1 MNSSRLHCPTNAF
14 LTTRRRTRCLTNI
27 TVRTQ
32 PEETHKYLLI
42 FVLELF
48 DNYDTI
54 SEIVID
60 YSMRVGLG
68 PLSIVV
74 GIIFYRKVV
83 VFTKRADIEAKT
95 EALVMPIDLLLVD
108 TNHSFTKSL

>member
-1 MNSSRLHCPTNAF
+1 MGAYTELANV
-14 LTTRRRTRCLTNI
+14 NI
-27 TVRTQ
+27 KSTALREEALDELVKVALSNKCVLDDKKANKVLDKYYREDA

-74 GIIFYRKVV
+74 GG
-83 VFTKRADIEAKT
+83 
-95 EALVMPIDLLLVD
+95 
-108 TNHSFTKSL
+108 

>member
-1 MNSSRLHCPTNAF
+1 M
-14 LTTRRRTRCLTNI
+14 TNI

-74 GIIFYRKVV
+74 GIIF
-83 VFTKRADIEAKT
+83 
-95 EALVMPIDLLLVD
+95 
-108 TNHSFTKSL
+108 

>member
-1 MNSSRLHCPTNAF
+1 M
-14 LTTRRRTRCLTNI
+14 TNI

-60 YSMRVGLG
+60 YN
-68 PLSIVV
+68 I
-74 GIIFYRKVV
+74 
-83 VFTKRADIEAKT
+83 
-95 EALVMPIDLLLVD
+95 LVNINP
-108 TNHSFTKSL
+108 HSNIKKKKK

>member
-1 MNSSRLHCPTNAF
+1 M
-14 LTTRRRTRCLTNI
+14 TNI

-54 SEIVID
+54 NEIVID
-60 YSMRVGLG
+60 CSMRVGLG
-68 PLSIVV
+68 DNILQKGGRIYEES
-74 GIIFYRKVV
+74 GY
-83 VFTKRADIEAKT
+83 
-95 EALVMPIDLLLVD
+95 
-108 TNHSFTKSL
+108 

>member
-1 MNSSRLHCPTNAF
+1 M
-14 LTTRRRTRCLTNI
+14 TNI

-68 PLSIVV
+68 HSQ
-74 GIIFYRKVV
+74 
-83 VFTKRADIEAKT
+83 
-95 EALVMPIDLLLVD
+95 LLWG
-108 TNHSFTKSL
+108 

>member
-1 MNSSRLHCPTNAF
+1 M
-14 LTTRRRTRCLTNI
+14 TNI

-74 GIIFYRKVV
+74 GDNILQKGGRIY
-83 VFTKRADIEAKT
+83 E
-95 EALVMPIDLLLVD
+95 E
-108 TNHSFTKSL
+108 SGY

>member
-1 MNSSRLHCPTNAF
+1 M
-14 LTTRRRTRCLTNI
+14 TNI

-60 YSMRVGLG
+60 YSMRVGL
-68 PLSIVV
+68 S
-74 GIIFYRKVV
+74 
-83 VFTKRADIEAKT
+83 
-95 EALVMPIDLLLVD
+95 ALNCCGDNILQKGGRIYEE
-108 TNHSFTKSL
+108 SGY

>member
-1 MNSSRLHCPTNAF
+1 M
-14 LTTRRRTRCLTNI
+14 
-27 TVRTQ
+27 RTQ

-95 EALVMPIDLLLVD
+95 EALVMPIIEANNPV
-108 TNHSFTKSL
+108 HCRCGGSG

>member
-1 MNSSRLHCPTNAF
+1 M
-14 LTTRRRTRCLTNI
+14 TNI

-74 GIIFYRKVV
+74 GIIFYRRWSYLRRERILKQ
-83 VFTKRADIEAKT
+83 RRRH
-95 EALVMPIDLLLVD
+95 L
-108 TNHSFTKSL
+108 